1 MTPPRQPDGRSTV
14 KPAPQTADETLVDIG
29 APGHFGGNEE
39 KRNGQPLQ
47 VAVATDVGR
56 VRRNNEDYVSAQRV
70 ADADGRAFGLWLVAD
85 GVGGG
90 PQGERASRMAV
101 ETVSDYMTHEQWT
114 DPARALTEAFA
125 LANHNVY
132 EISEGSAAT
141 TLVVALV
148 SEADGCVFISNVGD
162 SRAYLVAGG
171 QAQPITDDHSVV
183 AARVAA
189 GQITAAEARTAS
201 DRNVLT
207 RSIGS
212 ETEVLVDVFGPRQ
225 LQTNE
230 RLVLC
235 TDGVHGMIDDA
246 TIARLA
252 SGLPIGEAPAA
263 LVAASNEAGG
273 RDNATALVGGYG
285 QAAAAALP
293 LPLVAALPLA
303 VHRPP
308 GRAFVAAG
316 VAALAVLGLA
326 ALLVLGAFSGSPGS
340 TATATPTRTATA
352 TPTRTATAPAT
363 STPAT
368 TAPATTA
375 PAPTAPAPTAPADT
389 P

>member
-225 LQTNE
+225 LQPNE
-230 RLVLC
+230 RLVL
-235 TDGVHGMIDDA
+235 
-246 TIARLA
+246 
-252 SGLPIGEAPAA
+252 

-352 TPTRTATAPAT
+352 TPTRTATATPTRTATAPAT